1 MKTRVF
7 GIAAVLAAIGAGFCC
22 LGPVILGFVGVSA
35 MASLTTL
42 RYVVP
47 YRNLFL
53 AATLLALGLAYG
65 GVVVRRGHASR
76 VEWAI
81 LGGATLAV
89 IAVVAYTI
97 SVEGVPRLW

>member
-7 GIAAVLAAIGAGFCC
+7 GIAAVLAAVGAGFCC
-22 LGPVILGFVGVSA
+22 LGPVILAFMGVSA

-42 RYVVP
+42 RDVVP
-47 YRNLFL
+47 YRNVFL
-53 AATLLALGLAYG
+53 SVTLIALGLAYG
-65 GVVVRRGHASR
+65 SVLARRGRASR

-81 LGGATLAV
+81 LGSSTFAV
-89 IAVVAYTI
+89 IVVVAYTI

>member
-7 GIAAVLAAIGAGFCC
+7 GITAVLAAVGAGFCC
-22 LGPVILGFVGVSA
+22 LGPAMLAFLGVGA

-47 YRNLFL
+47 YRNVFL
-53 AATLLALGLAYG
+53 GVTLVALGLAYTS
-65 GVVVRRGHASR
+65 VVARRGRASR
-76 VEWAI
+76 VEWAV
-81 LGGATLAV
+81 LGGSTLAV
-89 IAVVAYTI
+89 FAVLAYTI